1 MKTGGNGGRE
11 GHETRMNRWFVL
23 ALAFL
28 ILNAAAVIYWL
39 SDKEDPH
46 VHAALI
52 MPDNG
57 RVEAG
62 SRDEL
67 RWRFTASMATANP
80 IGQWTDSGPVR
91 FLPEIDGE
99 YCWVAA
105 DELAFRPRS
114 EWPQCSVFSAI
125 MSNDLRGLDGRPCSG
140 ESVATF
146 ETTPLALV
154 DVRQSSLPTAGQL
167 QLDLEFNAP
176 INSGDFYN
184 FLKLA
189 TPDGK
194 ALSISGF
201 ALQSKNVVRLSMKPP
216 ASDDLE
222 LTVKKDLPSSAGPL
236 GLQKDEVRQVKISR
250 ELAVLRVVAQ
260 SRQFAMGQLEVMLN
274 GPVDLETAKG
284 FIRIEPGM
292 DFAVEPYSSWDERQH
307 FRILGEFEAGHNY
320 SVTFLQGFGDGQVKL
335 AKDDRRTVYF
345 PPEQPSIEFVA
356 KGTYL
361 STQGNLSIPIK
372 AVNTGKCTVTV
383 RQVYANNLVQLAAR
397 ESGYAGYYSS
407 NVYRGLD
414 RLVGTF
420 DLPIDAEVNEVVE
433 RSLQLRPWLEGR
445 TGVFHIEVSGSK
457 GGQAEHDIVVSDL
470 GISLRQSDRDMLV
483 WINSIR
489 SLDAVEGATVE
500 VYSLENQLLLRGETD
515 GDGLVRFD
523 PEKPLAEGT
532 PFMVVVKNG
541 DDLTYLRLG
550 NSGVEPGG
558 AIGARNYLSSG
569 YEAFV
574 FTDRGIYRPG
584 ETVHFEAVVRGAD
597 VVCPESFPV
606 QAELIRP
613 DGKLDQK
620 LNGMLGERGTVEFEI
635 ALAEYVATGR
645 YVLKVRI
652 PGDAG
657 EVLGETAISVE
668 EFVPPQIRTR
678 LDIPEGR
685 VAAGEPFGFSV
696 EGRHLFGRAAEGLE
710 TQAQVDFSPLG
721 FAPAQW
727 SGYVFGDARRTFN
740 TLSRPLGR
748 KNLDAD
754 GKVEFSAET
763 STQWR
768 PSAAIRAI
776 ISGTVQDIGGRTV
789 TAYGSRVVDVY
800 PHYIGIKRP
809 DGSLETG
816 ATHSFDLVLVSPDAA
831 LLPDTGTLET
841 RIEKLSWVSVLRQ
854 EGDHYVYR
862 SEQKAIEI
870 ESNAVAFSEGR
881 ASVAFEPNHAG
892 HYRLVVEN
900 AENGTASSMEFS
912 VILPGQHWDDRS
924 MMAPDRVAM
933 ELDYAS
939 YQVGDTALLTIRS
952 PFVGKALLTVE
963 SDEILWSRVMTLSNN
978 TAVVELAVEASYR
991 PNVYCSVSVVRP
1003 ALPEELWGQHRAAG
1017 RIPLLVDQPE
1027 RKLDVALEL
1036 PEEIRPG
1043 TRLEIP
1049 VQVLDADGKGCP
1061 SEVVLAAVDEG
1072 ICMLT
1077 GFTTPDPYDY
1087 FFGPRRPGVELHD
1100 LYARLIPETIDL
1112 VGGSP
1117 STPGGGM
1124 LAAIGKRL
1132 NPIKARRFKPVALW
1146 SSAIETDTNGMAQVV
1161 FDVPEFTGEL
1171 RIMAVAVD
1179 PLRFGSAEQSLLVKR
1194 PLVVQSSLPRFL
1206 APDDLFTVPV
1216 HIYNESEHD
1225 GEVRVQV
1232 DCNGPLVCDGSEQM
1246 VWVAAGSDTNLLF
1259 QLKADAAPGK
1269 AVCRLV
1275 AEMGGERYE
1284 EPIEI
1289 AVRPA
1294 VPLVVKTGNERI
1306 EAGGGESLLELPSSW
1321 LDGTGETSLWL
1332 SSMPSVTL
1340 GGSLDYLLNYP
1351 YGCLEQTTS
1360 KSFPLLYLS
1369 GLAEQM
1375 RPGWLGRN
1383 GTAEFVNAGIYRI
1396 LSMQKGNGGFSLW
1409 PNGGVYEWGSIYAVH
1424 FLVEA
1429 DKAGYEVPADRLSE
1443 ALNHVE
1449 EMVRDVPIDQKNH
1462 HYDASYA
1469 CFVLALAGRPQ
1480 HGVVDRLR
1488 EQWDVLEYD
1497 TRINVIAAL
1506 LSAGQRR
1513 LAVEMLDRISGYP
1526 ATPELFETNGS
1537 LRSET
1542 RGNAFLLSVLL
1553 DVDPENKEIPALVR
1567 RLEAAQ
1573 SNGRW
1578 LNTQD
1583 NAMAI
1588 MAMGKYTERFAEK
1601 QKPIAGRVEWNG
1613 RAKTVEFANRDELR
1627 VPLEAFDGQPVR
1639 IENQSEG
1646 ELFLHWKSE
1655 GIPASGEIEERDR
1668 GIRVRR
1674 ELLDREGHPVDT
1686 DQLRQGDLY
1695 IVKLS
1700 LWSDTYLDNVVV
1712 EDLLPAGLEVENS
1725 VLNTSQRMGWVKGLQ
1740 TLSMQHLDIRDDRVI
1755 AFPQGFGS
1763 TTRNYCYAVRA
1774 VTVGEFVWP
1783 AVSASSMYDPS
1794 IESIHGKSRVHVVD
1808 GM

>member
-1 MKTGGNGGRE
+1 MKQ
-11 GHETRMNRWFVL
+11 NRWFIL
-23 ALAFL
+23 ALCFL
-28 ILNAAAVIYWL
+28 LLNGVAVFRWLGGPREAATIR
-39 SDKEDPH
+39 S
-46 VHAALI
+46 ALVV
-52 MPDNG
+52 PESG
-57 RVEAG
+57 RVAAG

-67 RWRFTASMATANP
+67 RWRFTAPMATTSQ
-80 IGQWTDSGPVR
+80 IGQWTESGPVR

-99 YCWVAA
+99 YCWVAP

-114 EWPQCSVFSAI
+114 GWPPCSRISAI
-125 MSNDLRGLDGRPCSG
+125 THDDLRGLDGRPWSG
-140 ESVATF
+140 EAVAAF

-154 DVRQSSLPTAGQL
+154 DVRQSSLPTDGQL
-167 QLDLEFNAP
+167 ELDLEFNAP
-176 INSGDFYN
+176 VMNGDFYR
-184 FLKLA
+184 FLKLE

-194 ALSISGF
+194 PHSFSGVWR
-201 ALQSKNVVRLSMKPP
+201 QSGNCVRLSVSTP
-216 ASDDLE
+216 AADE
-222 LTVKKDLPSSAGPL
+222 LVLTLKKDLPASVGPL
-236 GLQKDEVRQVKISR
+236 GLEKDEVRRVKISR
-250 ELAVLRVVAQ
+250 ELAVLRVVAESQ
-260 SRQFAMGQLEVMLN
+260 RFAMGQLEVMLN
-274 GPVDLETAKG
+274 GSVDLAAAKA

-292 DFAVEPYSSWDERQH
+292 DFSVEPYGSWGERQH
-307 FRILGEFEAGHNY
+307 FRILGEFKPGQNY
-320 SVTFLQGFGDGQVKL
+320 SVTFLQGLGDGQVKL
-335 AKDDRRTVYF
+335 AKDDQRTVYF
-345 PPEQPSIEFVA
+345 PLAPPAVEFVA
-356 KGTYL
+356 RGTYL

-372 AVNTGKCTVTV
+372 AVNTGKCTVTI

-397 ESGYAGYYSS
+397 ESGRAGYY
-407 NVYRGLD
+407 YGGGPYQGLD

-433 RSLQLRPWLEGR
+433 RPLQLRPWIEDR
-445 TGVFHIEVSGSK
+445 TGVFHIEVTGSK
-457 GGQAEHDIVVSDL
+457 GAYAAHDIVVSDL
-470 GISLRQSDRDMLV
+470 GISLRNSERDLLV

-515 GDGLVRFD
+515 GEGLVRFD
-523 PEKPLAEGT
+523 PEKPLTEGT
-532 PFMVVVKNG
+532 PFLVVVKKA
-541 DDLTYLRLG
+541 DDLSYLRLD

-558 AIGARNYLSSG
+558 ALGERDYLSSG
-569 YEAFV
+569 HEAFV

-584 ETVHFEAVVRGAD
+584 ETIHFEAVVRGAD
-597 VVCPESFPV
+597 AACPDAFPV
-606 QAELIRP
+606 LAEVIRP
-613 DGKLDQK
+613 DGKVDQK

-635 ALAEYVATGR
+635 PLAEYVATGR

-652 PGDAG
+652 PGDG
-657 EVLGETAISVE
+657 GKVLGETTISVE
-668 EFVPPQIRTR
+668 EFVPPQIRTT
-678 LDIPEGR
+678 LDVPKDRI
-685 VAAGEPFGFSV
+685 AAGEPFSFTV
-696 EGRHLFGRAAEGLE
+696 EGKHLFGRAAEGLE
-710 TQAQVDFSPLG
+710 SQAQVDFSPLD
-721 FAPAQW
+721 FSPPEW
-727 SGYVFGDARRTFN
+727 SGYLFGDARRIFN
-740 TLSRPLGR
+740 TLMRPLGR
-748 KNLDAD
+748 KNLDAE

-768 PSAAIRAI
+768 PAAAIRAI

-816 ATHSFDLVLVSPDAA
+816 AAHRFDLVLVSPDAA
-831 LLPDTGTLET
+831 LLPDSGTLAT

-862 SEQKAIEI
+862 SERQAIEI
-870 ESNAVAFSEGR
+870 ESNEVAFSEGR
-881 ASVAFEPNHAG
+881 ASVAFEPDHSG
-892 HYRLVVEN
+892 RYRLVVEN
-900 AENGTASSMEFS
+900 VAHGTASSMEFS

-924 MMAPDRVAM
+924 MLAPDRVAM
-933 ELDYAS
+933 ELDRES
-939 YQVGDTALLTIRS
+939 YRVGDTALLTIQS
-952 PFVGKALLTVE
+952 PFVGKALLTIE
-963 SDEILWSRVMTLSNN
+963 SDEILWSRVMTLTNN
-978 TAVVELAVEASYR
+978 TAVVELPVEAAYR

-1049 VQVLDADGKGCP
+1049 VQVLDSTGAGCP

-1077 GFTTPDPYDY
+1077 GFTTPDPYEY
-1087 FFGPRRPGVELHD
+1087 FFGPRRPGVELYD
-1100 LYARLIPETIDL
+1100 LYARLMPETIDL

-1117 STPGGGM
+1117 SAPGGDM

-1132 NPIKARRFKPVALW
+1132 NPIKARRFIPVALW

-1161 FDVPEFTGEL
+1161 FEVPEFTGEL

-1179 PLRFGSAEQSLLVKR
+1179 PSRFGSAERSLLVKR

-1216 HIYNESEHD
+1216 HVYNEGKDD
-1225 GEVRVQV
+1225 GEVRVRI
-1232 DCNGPLVCDGSEQM
+1232 DCDGPLACDDPEQT
-1246 VWVAAGSDTNLLF
+1246 VWVAAGSDTNLSF
-1259 QLKADAAPGK
+1259 QLQAKAAPGK
-1269 AVCRLV
+1269 AVCRLM

-1294 VPLVVKTGNERI
+1294 APLVVKTGNERI
-1306 EAGGGESLLELPSSW
+1306 EAGGDALIELPSGW
-1321 LDGTGETSLWL
+1321 LDGTGEASLWL

-1396 LSMQKGNGGFSLW
+1396 LSMQKGGGGFSFW

-1429 DKAGYEVPADRLSE
+1429 DKAGYEVPADRLSD

-1449 EMVRDVPIDQKNH
+1449 QMVRNVSIDRKEQ

-1469 CFVLALAGRPQ
+1469 CFVLALGGRPQ

-1513 LAVEMLDRISGYP
+1513 QAVELLDRLGGYS
-1526 ATPELFETNGS
+1526 ATTELFETNGS
-1537 LRSET
+1537 LRSQT

-1553 DVDPENKEIPALVR
+1553 DVDPGSTEIPALVR

-1588 MAMGKYTERFAEK
+1588 MAMGKYTERFAERR
-1601 QKPIAGRVEWNG
+1601 KPIAGRVEWNG

-1639 IENQSEG
+1639 IENQGEG

-1655 GIPASGEIEERDR
+1655 GVPAGGEVEERDR

-1674 ELLDREGHPVDT
+1674 ALVDRDGQPVDAS
-1686 DQLRQGDLY
+1686 QLRQGELY

-1700 LWSDTYLDNVVV
+1700 FWSDAYRDNIVV
-1712 EDLLPAGLEVENS
+1712 EDLLPAGLEVENGA
-1725 VLNTSQRMGWVKGLQ
+1725 LNTSQRMGWVSGLQ
-1740 TLSMQHLDIRDDRVI
+1740 NLSMQHLELRDDRVI

-1763 TTRNYCYAVRA
+1763 DPRTYCYAVRA

-1794 IESIHGKSRVHVVD
+1794 IESVAGKGLIRILD
-1808 GM
+1808 GL